1 MRYQF
6 PNGRPLGLAKWQIAA
21 LGVVAAAVG
30 IAVAVVALGVLIVVV
45 PIAVI
50 GVLIYRLLSG
60 GKPRRRQRDSQIID
74 GVYEVIPQRAA
85 DPQPRSPRR

>member
-6 PNGRPLGLAKWQIAA
+6 PNGRPMGLATWQVAA
-21 LGVVAAAVG
+21 LGVVAAAIG

-50 GVLIYRLLSG
+50 GVLVYRLLSG
-60 GKPRRRQRDSQIID
+60 GKPRRPQRDNQVID
-74 GVYEVIPQRAA
+74 GVYEVIPQRPG
-85 DPQPRSPRR
+85 DPQPRR